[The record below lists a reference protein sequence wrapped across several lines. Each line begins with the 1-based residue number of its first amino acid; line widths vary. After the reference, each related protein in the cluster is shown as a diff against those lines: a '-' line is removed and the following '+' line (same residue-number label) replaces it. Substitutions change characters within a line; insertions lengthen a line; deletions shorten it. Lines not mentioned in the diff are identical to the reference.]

1 MMQDTQKQIIRQSS
15 LKASI
20 DFYKLKG
27 VNNISEED
35 IIETAYNFGYWCAT
49 GNKVGENNNKL
60 LK

>member
-1 MMQDTQKQIIRQSS
+1 MIQDTQRQIIRQSS

-27 VNNISEED
+27 VTDISEED
-35 IIETAYNFGYWCAT
+35 IIKTAYNFGYWCAT
-49 GNKVGENNNKL
+49 GSKVGENNNKL